1 MIIGLDVGTTNT
13 KAILFDDTGKTWAS
27 AKAGYSLDQPKPGY
41 AEQNPQAVL
50 AAVKQTIQTV
60 SHQAQAAG
68 WPIEAL
74 AISTAMHSVMLLDQ
88 DKKPLTPVITWADN
102 RSAAV
107 AAEWQQGPQA
117 AVIYQ
122 RTGTPVHPMTPL
134 CKLRWFQQH
143 QAQLYQAAQYIG
155 DLKSYLCWQ
164 LAHQFVIDTSLAS
177 ATGFYNW
184 QQATWDATLLEM
196 LALTPAQLP
205 KIVAITQQLPL
216 TKAAAQELGLPV
228 GLPIVVGASDG
239 ALSNLGLAASQPDQI
254 ALTIGT
260 SGAVRMI
267 SPKPHLDPEGR
278 LFCYQLRQN
287 QWLIGGPVNNGG
299 LIMQWAEQNLAA
311 AATTNVEADYSPL
324 WEKASESPAGAH
336 GLLFY
341 PYLNGERAPLW
352 DATATGSFLG
362 LTQRHQRADILR
374 SVLEGVTLN
383 LSVVYQQIIAL
394 TGPVTTI
401 HAAGGFARSQLW
413 CQLVADIFAQNVVI
427 PTQVES
433 SSLGAAIVGWQ
444 SLRNDPNF
452 GIPIQSSE
460 TYQPEVANQQVYRQ
474 LLPLWQN
481 LGQNLSRQ
489 YQTIAN
495 WQKNLNA
502 EQED

>member
-13 KAILFDDTGKTWAS
+13 KAILFDDTGKAWAS
-27 AKAGYSLDQPKPGY
+27 AKKGYSLDQPQPGY
-41 AEQNPQAVL
+41 AEQDPAIVL
-50 AAVKQTIQTV
+50 AAVKQTVREIGR
-60 SHQAQAAG
+60 QAQTAG

-74 AISTAMHSVMLLDQ
+74 AISTAMHSVLLLDQ
-88 DKKPLTPVITWADN
+88 QRQPLTPIITWADN
-102 RSAAV
+102 RSAAI

-134 CKLRWFQQH
+134 CKLRWLQLN
-143 QAQLYQAAQYIG
+143 QADLYQQATYIS

-164 LAHQFVIDTSLAS
+164 LTQEFVIDTSLAS

-184 QQATWDATLLEM
+184 QRETWDDTLLDM
-196 LALTPAQLP
+196 LALTPDELP
-205 KIVAITQQLPL
+205 HIVPITQQLTL
-216 TKAAAQELGLPV
+216 TEQLAQELHLPKS
-228 GLPIVVGASDG
+228 LPIIVGASDG
-239 ALSNLGLAASQPDQI
+239 ALSNLGLAASQSDQI

-267 SPKPHLDPEGR
+267 SSKPHLDPEGR
-278 LFCYQLRQN
+278 LFCYQLRKN

-299 LIMQWAEQNLAA
+299 IILQWADQNLA
-311 AATTNVEADYSPL
+311 TTTTKNYQPL
-324 WEKASESPAGAH
+324 WQVASESPAGAH

-352 DATATGSFLG
+352 DAAASGSFIG
-362 LTQRHQRADILR
+362 LTQRHQRSDLLR

-401 HAAGGFARSQLW
+401 HAAGGFARSTLW
-413 CQLVADIFAQNVVI
+413 CQLVADVFDQNVMI

-444 SLRNDPNF
+444 SLRHDPTF
-452 GIPIQSSE
+452 GIPAQSE
-460 TYQPEVANQQVYRQ
+460 QTYQPQPASQKVYRQ
-474 LLPLWQN
+474 LLPLWKN
-481 LGQNLSRQ
+481 IGQSLTQQ

-495 WQKNLNA
+495 WQQNLND
-502 EQED
+502 EQPKA